1 MATKHFL
8 TWVENQARILRS
20 RLALRP
26 LAPLDP
32 FELAKNMCV
41 DIIRPSEIPG
51 LRPECLDQ
59 LLVKEFEA
67 WSAGSLKLPSN
78 DVVVVLNPTHAKTR
92 ERATL
97 MEELSHIHL
106 GHSPTQLII
115 VEGGPVFRTFKK
127 SQETEAYWVGAAA
140 LVPKAALER
149 AKSNDAQRQ
158 VVARFYGVSPDLVR
172 FRENVTGL
180 RLNAGV

>member
-1 MATKHFL
+1 M
-8 TWVENQARILRS
+8 RS
-20 RLALRP
+20 HLSLAP

-32 FELAKNMCV
+32 FELAKSMRV
-41 DIIRPSEIPG
+41 KIFRPLEIPG
-51 LRPECLDQ
+51 LHSACLEQ
-59 LLVKEFEA
+59 LLVKASDA

-78 DVVVVLNPTHAKTR
+78 DVAVVLNPNHPKTR

-106 GHSPTQLII
+106 GHTPTQLII
-115 VEGGPVFRTFKK
+115 IEGGPVFRTFKK

-149 AKSNDAQRQ
+149 AKRNDAERQ
-158 VVARFYGVSPDLVR
+158 VVATFYGVSRDLVR

-180 RLNAGV
+180 RLKGC

>member
-20 RLALRP
+20 RLSLAP

-32 FELAKNMCV
+32 FELAKDMRV
-41 DIIRPSEIPG
+41 EIFRPCEIPG
-51 LRPECLDQ
+51 LDSACLQQ
-59 LLVKEFEA
+59 LLVAGSDA

-78 DVVVVLNPTHAKTR
+78 DIAVVLNPNHPQTR

-106 GHSPTQLII
+106 GHTPTQLII
-115 VEGGPVFRTFKK
+115 IERGPVFRTFKK

-149 AKSNDAQRQ
+149 AKRNNAERQ
-158 VVARFYGVSPDLVR
+158 VVAKFYGVSRDLVR
-172 FRENVTGL
+172 FRKNVTGL
-180 RLNAGV
+180 RLKG

>member
-106 GHSPTQLII
+106 GHTPTQLII
-115 VEGGPVFRTFKK
+115 IEGGPVFRTFKK

-172 FRENVTGL
+172 FRENVTGV
-180 RLNAGV
+180 RLKLGV

>member
-32 FELAKNMCV
+32 FELAKNMRV

-51 LRPECLDQ
+51 LRPDCLDQ

-78 DVVVVLNPTHAKTR
+78 DVVVVLNPTHPKTR

-106 GHSPTQLII
+106 GHTPTQLII
-115 VEGGPVFRTFKK
+115 IEGGPVFRTFKK

-180 RLNAGV
+180 RLKLGV

>member
-106 GHSPTQLII
+106 GHTPTQLII
-115 VEGGPVFRTFKK
+115 IEGGPVFRTFKK

-140 LVPKAALER
+140 LVPQAALER

-172 FRENVTGL
+172 FRENVTGV
-180 RLNAGV
+180 RLKLGV